1 MKFSYYIFESD
12 SFDPCRNLAI
22 EEYLLSKTENA
33 VILYLWQNQNTVV
46 IGKNQNPWIE
56 CRTALLQQEGGTL
69 VRRLSGGGAVFH
81 DLGNLNFTF
90 LVPRNCFDETKQFC
104 VILDALAA
112 LGIDAEFTGRNDMT
126 ANGRKF
132 SGNAYYKNS
141 RTAYHH
147 GTLLVDADLEKLGR
161 YLSPS
166 KAKLQSK
173 GVDSVRSRVVNL
185 KELNPE
191 ITVASLK
198 AALIHAFAFLYRPP
212 ERLILTKEDEEIIDS
227 LTEKYR
233 SWDWTFGRK
242 IPFTLSAEERFP
254 WGSIRLELAADKGII
269 TDVRVFSDAMDDTV
283 APRLEEALRN
293 QMLAKESVHRAIDAS
308 VPEFSADLQML
319 MDAII

>member
-1 MKFSYYIFESD
+1 MRFYTYESD

-22 EEYLLSKTENA
+22 EEYLLTKAENA

-46 IGKNQNPWIE
+46 IGKNQNPWNE

-90 LVPRNCFDETKQFC
+90 LVPRDCFDETWQFS
-104 VILDALAA
+104 VILEGLAA

-126 ANGRKF
+126 VNGRKF

-147 GTLLVDADLEKLGR
+147 GTLMVDANLDKLGR

-166 KAKLQSK
+166 RAKLQSK

-185 KELNPE
+185 KEVNPE
-191 ITVASLK
+191 ITVAALK
-198 AALIHAFAFLYRPP
+198 VALINGFAFLSRAP
-212 ERLILTKEDEEIIDS
+212 ERLILTAEDEAVIDS

-233 SWDWTFGRK
+233 SWDWTYGRK
-242 IPFTLSAEERFP
+242 IPFTLSAEDRFP

-269 TDVRVFSDAMDDTV
+269 TDARVYSDAMDDTL
-283 APRLEEALRN
+283 APRLEEKLSGCPLTPDALASAAAAAAPEYARD
-293 QMLAKESVHRAIDAS
+293 LALLTGQI
-308 VPEFSADLQML
+308 F
-319 MDAII
+319 

>member
-1 MKFSYYIFESD
+1 MRFYTYESD

-22 EEYLLSKTENA
+22 EEFLLTKAEDA
-33 VILYLWQNQNTVV
+33 VILYLWQNENTVV
-46 IGKNQNPWIE
+46 IGKNQNPWNE

-90 LVPRNCFDETKQFC
+90 LVPRDCFDETKQFC

-126 ANGRKF
+126 VNGRKF

-147 GTLLVDADLEKLGR
+147 GTLMVDANLDKLGR

-166 KAKLQSK
+166 RAKLQSK

-185 KELNPE
+185 KEVNPE
-191 ITVASLK
+191 ITVAALK
-198 AALIHAFAFLYRPP
+198 VALINGFAFLSRAP
-212 ERLILTKEDEEIIDS
+212 ERLILTEEDEAVIDS

-233 SWDWTFGRK
+233 SWDWTYGRK

-254 WGSIRLELAADKGII
+254 WGSIRLELAAEKGII
-269 TDVRVFSDAMDDTV
+269 TDARVYSDAMDDTLP
-283 APRLEEALRN
+283 PRLEEKLSGSPLTPEALVSAAAAAAPEYARD
-293 QMLAKESVHRAIDAS
+293 LALLTGQI
-308 VPEFSADLQML
+308 F
-319 MDAII
+319 

>member
-12 SFDPCRNLAI
+12 SFDPARNLAI

-46 IGKNQNPWIE
+46 IGKNQNPWME

-90 LVPRNCFDETKQFC
+90 LVPRDCFDETTQFS
-104 VILDALAA
+104 VILEALAA

-126 ANGRKF
+126 VNGRKF

-147 GTLLVDADLEKLGR
+147 GTLMVDADLEKLGR

-212 ERLILTKEDEEIIDS
+212 ERLILTKEDEELIDS

-269 TDVRVFSDAMDDTV
+269 TDVRVFSDAMDDTLPLRLEKILIGCPLNFMEMHCALCRV
-283 APRLEEALRN
+283 APELDADFQILLR
-293 QMLAKESVHRAIDAS
+293 SI
-308 VPEFSADLQML
+308 F
-319 MDAII
+319 